1 MPNMSGYELTKRI
14 RDIYSVAQ
22 LPILLL
28 TARGNAEDISS
39 GFLAGANDYVTKPV
53 DATELNARVHAL
65 THLQQSI
72 KQRLNMEAAWL
83 QAQIKPHFILNT
95 LNAIASLSEIDPNRM
110 TALIEHFANYLERS
124 FHFKNIDTFVP
135 LADELE
141 LLQSYLYIEKIRFGH
156 RLNIE
161 WKIDVLDKEKEIL
174 IPPLALQTL
183 VENAANHGVLQKA
196 AGGTITIQIISDK
209 EKTSFLIHDDG
220 VGMDEETLNHLLT
233 PAHRDRHGIGIVN
246 TDQRLKQLFGT
257 GLTIR
262 SEKGSG
268 TSVTFD
274 IPHE

>member
-161 WKIDVLDKEKEIL
+161 WKIDVLDKEKDIL

-196 AGGTITIQIISDK
+196 AGGTITIQIVSDK

-220 VGMDEETLNHLLT
+220 VGMDEETLNHLLN